1 MTMRQ
6 AALGLA
12 LAAATAAAGTL
23 AAREFGGRRPAAGAA
38 AHGAARAQPPVADE
52 GDVLPAAARR
62 VPRVAPDEGA
72 TADPGNPPYDGRF
85 TFARIRFEPM
95 GGGGFGFGG
104 REDRKWDHDF
114 PRAERNFA
122 RILAEVSSI
131 RPSMETSAVL
141 ALDDPEL
148 FKYPLIYLCEPGYW
162 APTDDEAAALRAY
175 LTKGG
180 SIIFDDFFGY
190 HWQNFE
196 QQMRK
201 VLPQARLVRLDESHP
216 IFDSFYHIASLDMQ
230 SYGRRPAEFWGIFE
244 DNDPAKRLLAIVN
257 YNNDVGENWEWSDAG
272 VIPVDVSNQAYK
284 LGVNYVVYAMTH

>member
-1 MTMRQ
+1 MTMRG

-12 LAAATAAAGTL
+12 LAAAAAAGGTL
-23 AAREFGGRRPAAGAA
+23 AVRQLGRQPAARTVAL
-38 AHGAARAQPPVADE
+38 AQPPVADE
-52 GDVLPAAARR
+52 GDDVGPAGARRAPRAAAGES
-62 VPRVAPDEGA
+62 VP
-72 TADPGNPPYDGRF
+72 ADPGNPPYDGRF

-131 RPSMETSAVL
+131 RPSLETSAVL

-148 FKYPLIYLCEPGYW
+148 FKYPLVYLCEPGYW
-162 APTDDEAAALRAY
+162 APTDEEAAALRAY

-201 VLPQARLVRLDESHP
+201 VLPQARLVRLDASHP
-216 IFDSFYHIASLDMQ
+216 IFDSFYHIASLDVQ